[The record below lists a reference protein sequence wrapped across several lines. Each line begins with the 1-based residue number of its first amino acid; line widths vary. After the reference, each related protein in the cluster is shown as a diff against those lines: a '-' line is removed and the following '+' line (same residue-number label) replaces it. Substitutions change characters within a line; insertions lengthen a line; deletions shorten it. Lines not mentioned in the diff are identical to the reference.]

1 MFERLTDEIDGIIA
15 RDPAAHSRLEVA
27 LTYPS
32 FHAMIIHRAA
42 HWLWDRQFRLSARWL
57 AYLGRFATGIE
68 IHPGARIGRRFF
80 IDHGLGVVI
89 GETAEIGDDVTLY
102 HDVTLGGVS
111 PAVNARAQ
119 VGQKRH
125 PTLCDGV
132 IVGSGA
138 QILGPIVVGAG
149 ARVGAN
155 AVVVA
160 DVVPGTTVVGIPAKA
175 AGLSPRLVDRALD
188 FCAYGTLDGSMPD
201 PTAVLIENLG
211 ARVQAL
217 SQRIAEL
224 EARLGAESDDRT
236 NVVAAPLRR
245 DRGEAGRQ
253 ANQQPD
259 GVPGRADAAGER
271 N

>member
-1 MFERLTDEIDGIIA
+1 MFARLTDEIDGIIA
-15 RDPAAHSRLEVA
+15 RDPAAHSRLEVIIA
-27 LTYPS
+27 YPS
-32 FHAMIIHRAA
+32 FHAMIVHRAA
-42 HWLWDRQFRLSARWL
+42 HWLWARHFRLTARWL
-57 AYLGRFATGIE
+57 AYLARMVTGIE

-111 PAVNARAQ
+111 PAVNSRAQ

-175 AGLSPRLVDRALD
+175 AGPSARLVDRALD

-201 PTAVLIENLG
+201 PTAALIESLA

-217 SQRIAEL
+217 SQRIADL
-224 EARLGAESDDRT
+224 EARLGRDSAERS

-245 DRGEAGRQ
+245 DRSEADRQ
-253 ANQQPD
+253 INQQPD
-259 GVPGRADAAGER
+259 AAPGRADVAGER